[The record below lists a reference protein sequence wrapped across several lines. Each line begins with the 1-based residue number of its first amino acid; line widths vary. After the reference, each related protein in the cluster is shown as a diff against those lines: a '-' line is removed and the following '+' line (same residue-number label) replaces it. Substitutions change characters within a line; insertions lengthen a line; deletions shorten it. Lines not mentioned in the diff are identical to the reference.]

1 MNPTNSVAYQKTEK
15 TKNAARV
22 SAGEKTVRKALNNS
36 AVEKSPAVS
45 SCQMNQSFPGELK
58 WCADEKL
65 VRCMG
70 IDHSGNGVH
79 HDRLFNKICKEINT
93 VSQLLYCK

>member
-65 VRCMG
+65 VRNWC
-70 IDHSGNGVH
+70 GVWESTIRETGFITT
-79 HDRLFNKICKEINT
+79 DYSIKSVRRLT
-93 VSQLLYCK
+93 P